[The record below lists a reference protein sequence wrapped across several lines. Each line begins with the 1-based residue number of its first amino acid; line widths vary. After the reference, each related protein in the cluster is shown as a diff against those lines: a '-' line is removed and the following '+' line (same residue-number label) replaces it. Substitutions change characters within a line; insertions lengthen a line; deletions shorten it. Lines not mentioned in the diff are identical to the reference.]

1 MEGNRAMIFVFDKAT
16 KQFVGTASRVFDN
29 GTWREATVEELYP
42 NTDHSKLG
50 FVHVEDSP
58 EYAMNP
64 GAWQLKLDEKGE
76 AIGIERKPKIYLT
89 TNAIDTDGDDLPEL
103 TADSQSKATITVEVK
118 DSSGQLVQGELMLN
132 VRTTNGTLSARRIST
147 QTGQATVEF
156 TSSRETVSATVS
168 VSAEGVEGSSITFEF
183 MPPTQ

>member
-1 MEGNRAMIFVFDKAT
+1 MIFIFDKETKHFFGMAT
-16 KQFVGTASRVFDN
+16 RVFDN

-42 NTDHSKLG
+42 NADHSKLG
-50 FVHVEDSP
+50 FVYVEDSP
-58 EYAMNP
+58 KYAMNP
-64 GAWQLKLDEKGE
+64 DGWQLKLDEHGE
-76 AIGIERKPKIYLT
+76 AIGIERKPNPPKIYLT
-89 TNAIDTDGDDLPEL
+89 TNAVDTDGDGCPEL
-103 TADSQSKATITVEVK
+103 VADAQSKATITAEVK